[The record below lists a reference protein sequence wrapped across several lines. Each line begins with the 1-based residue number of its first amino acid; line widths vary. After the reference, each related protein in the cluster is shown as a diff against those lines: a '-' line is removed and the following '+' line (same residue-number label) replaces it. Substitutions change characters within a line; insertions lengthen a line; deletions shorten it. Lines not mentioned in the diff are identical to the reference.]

1 MKRWSSRAAWTLLL
15 LGAGFAVGV
24 AQMDEDY
31 VSLWRDLE
39 SKRRAPADTEF
50 VFARVRFRD
59 FRGGFGAFGGFGG
72 FGGKPGW
79 AHDYPSAEQHILQ
92 VASEATGINLRKDSY
107 VIVELESEE
116 LFQYPFVYFSEVGT
130 MNLTDREIENL
141 REYFNR
147 GGFAMIDDF
156 EGARAIGSFANQM
169 RRVFPNRAFVE
180 MTLDHPI
187 FHSFYEIPTLDVTP
201 AYGADSPPKFYGYY
215 DERGR
220 LLMIINH
227 NNDVGDFWEWI
238 DQPRFPLQP
247 STEALRF
254 GINYFVYSLTH

>member
-1 MKRWSSRAAWTLLL
+1 VWAVLLMGAL
-15 LGAGFAVGV
+15 LGVSA

-39 SKRRAPADTEF
+39 SKRRPPSDTDF

-59 FRGGFGAFGGFGG
+59 FQSGVGMFGGFGG
-72 FGGKPGW
+72 FGGVGEKPGW
-79 AHDYPSAEQHILQ
+79 AHDYPAAEQHILQ
-92 VASEATGINLRKDSY
+92 VASEATGINLRRESY

-116 LFQYPFVYFSEVGT
+116 IFRYPFVYFSEVGT
-130 MNLTDREIENL
+130 MNLTDREVENM

-156 EGARAIGSFANQM
+156 EGARAFQNFEQQM
-169 RRVFPNRAFVE
+169 RRAFPNRYFVE

-187 FHSFYEIPTLDVTP
+187 FHSFYEIPSLDVTP
-201 AYGADSPPKFYGYY
+201 AYGENSPPKFYGYH

-220 LLMIINH
+220 LLMIVNH
-227 NNDVGDFWEWI
+227 NNDIGDFWEWI

-254 GINYFVYSLTH
+254 GINYFMYSLTH